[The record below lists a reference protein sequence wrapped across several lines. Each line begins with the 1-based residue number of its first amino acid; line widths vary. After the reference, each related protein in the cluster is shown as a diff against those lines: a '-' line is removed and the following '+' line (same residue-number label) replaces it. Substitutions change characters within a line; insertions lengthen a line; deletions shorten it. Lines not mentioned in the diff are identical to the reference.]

1 MLKSSRTTLTQT
13 QAHFRFEVSA
23 ISAVKVSEHNLLIL
37 IEYLYLSGH
46 HKSIVCLKVSGLHAQ
61 NLFAIL
67 SSMVNLI
74 IGVTYGTLVWL
85 NKSVEFD
92 NS

>member
-23 ISAVKVSEHNLLIL
+23 ISAVKGSGHNLLIL

-46 HKSIVCLKVSGLHAQ
+46 HKSIVCLKVSGAQ

-74 IGVTYGTLVWL
+74 TGVTYGTLVWL
-85 NKSVEFD
+85 NKNVEFD